1 MIAPEIVVRDIVMA
15 ALKSRIAHPEY
26 HAALTS
32 DASLSADLGLTQ
44 IDLWGVACAIEEALG
59 FRFDGDP
66 ELHWHTPA
74 DIVASIE
81 QVRA

>member
-1 MIAPEIVVRDIVMA
+1 MITAPNLVLAV
-15 ALKSRIAHPEY
+15 IARHLHHPDY
-26 HAALTS
+26 HEKLS
-32 DASLSADLGLTQ
+32 LEASLSADLGLTQ
-44 IDLWGVACAIEEALG
+44 IDLWGVACDIEEALG
-59 FRFDGDP
+59 FRYDGDP